1 MAAFMSSLSMH
12 REPPLLALWRRVKP
26 CVLVFDPALSI
37 ILALLA
43 AFSLVTLYSAGYD
56 FPGRFEGQV
65 RNWIA
70 AFVVM
75 WILANIP
82 PQKLM
87 RFAIPVYTIG
97 VLLLVAVFA
106 AGTIKNGARR
116 WLTVGP
122 MQVQPSEL
130 LKIGVPLMLAWYFHK
145 HETAV
150 RWRDFVVAGLLLI
163 VPVGLIAKQPDLG
176 TALLVLAAGVY
187 VMYFAG
193 LSWKLIVP
201 VLVAAVIGAT
211 TLIFV
216 GDRICGADVQWPGM
230 HDYQKQ
236 RICTLLDPT
245 TDPLGRGFHT
255 IQSAIAVG
263 SGGVTGKGY
272 MQGTQ
277 THLDFIPERTT
288 DFILAVYAEEFGF
301 VGIVLL
307 LILYSALIFR
317 GLLIAANAPTYF
329 ARLLAGSITLMF
341 FTYAFVNMGMVSG
354 ILPVVGVPL
363 PFMSYGGT
371 ALATLGI
378 CAGILMSVQ
387 RHQKLMPT

>member
-1 MAAFMSSLSMH
+1 MNARLKARMHADSSVVL
-12 REPPLLALWRRVKP
+12 LWRRVKP
-26 CVLVFDPALSI
+26 HVLVFDAPLAI

-65 RNWIA
+65 RNFVA
-70 AFVVM
+70 AFVMM
-75 WILANIP
+75 WILANVP
-82 PQKLM
+82 PQTLM
-87 RFAIPVYTIG
+87 RFAVPIYTVGIA
-97 VLLLVAVFA
+97 LLVAVA
-106 AGTIKNGARR
+106 VAGTVKKGARR
-116 WLTVGP
+116 WLELGP

-130 LKIGVPLMLAWYFHK
+130 LKIGVPLMLAWYFNK
-145 HETAV
+145 HETLIRA
-150 RWRDFVVAGLLLI
+150 RDFLAAAVLLVI
-163 VPVGLIAKQPDLG
+163 PVGLIAKQPDLG
-176 TALLVLAAGVY
+176 TALLVLAAGIY
-187 VMYFAG
+187 VIYFAG

-201 VLVAAVIGAT
+201 VLAAAAIGAGS
-211 TLIFV
+211 LIAV
-216 GDRICGADVQWPGM
+216 GDRICAPEVVWPGM

-263 SGGVTGKGY
+263 SGGLTGKGY

-288 DFILAVYAEEFGF
+288 DFILAVYAEEFGLL
-301 VGIVLL
+301 GILL
-307 LILYSALIFR
+307 LLLLYSALIVR
-317 GLLIAANAPTYF
+317 GLVIAANAPSYF
-329 ARLLAGSITLMF
+329 ARLLAGSITLIF

-371 ALATLGI
+371 ALVTLGI
-378 CAGILMSVQ
+378 GAGILMSVERNKMLVQ
-387 RHQKLMPT
+387 T